1 MFKLDILAVNFIL
14 NLFPWSN
21 YALYGFG
28 IYAKFILLLLFGT
41 FGELPAVSTVSVFN
55 PKGSLGIIPIFNNFI
70 QT

>member
-28 IYAKFILLLLFGT
+28 IYAKFILLLLFGQQA
-41 FGELPAVSTVSVFN
+41 FNIVYAAKYKKGGKKNVS
-55 PKGSLGIIPIFNNFI
+55 
-70 QT
+70 